1 MAVPQ
6 RPGEIT
12 YYEELGVEN
21 TASADEIRD
30 AFRILVRLLHP
41 DQQSDPQLKEMAE
54 RQMRKLNRIYSVLSD
69 GPRRAAYDQSL
80 NSPRGAPIIVFS
92 GSDGALKKLLVRGG
106 AVAGLVFGAFL
117 LIWFAANSNNSEV
130 RGQEVRGG
138 SAGKAGDSSE
148 SDAGEQISRLRD
160 QLRATETERDSALEQ
175 LGRMARKPTD
185 QASSAKG
192 RPTKS
197 TETTELAAATAMTE
211 LPSATTKLPAPSAA
225 TVTLPVANESAVAAA
240 QFAGLWVYSRTAGSA
255 SPGGKSQYPPEFI
268 EVTVTE
274 RNGALHGQYHS
285 RYQVLDHAISPDVD
299 FVFNGTPTGSALT
312 CAWQG
317 PGGARGRMTLKLLPT
332 SAVEIA
338 WNATELGSRQWLIN
352 GNATLVKK

>member
-1 MAVPQ
+1 MAASQ

-21 TASADEIRD
+21 AASADEIRD
-30 AFRILVRLLHP
+30 AFRSLVRLLHP

-69 GPRRAAYDQSL
+69 ASRRAAYDRSL

-106 AVAGLVFGAFL
+106 AVAGIVVGSIL

-130 RGQEVRGG
+130 RGQEARGG
-138 SAGKAGDSSE
+138 SAGKAVDNSDSDSV
-148 SDAGEQISRLRD
+148 DQVSRLRD
-160 QLRATETERDSALEQ
+160 QLRAAETERDSALEQ
-175 LGRMARKPTD
+175 LGRLGRKQTD
-185 QASSAKG
+185 EISSARVRG
-192 RPTKS
+192 GKS
-197 TETTELAAATAMTE
+197 TETTELAATTAMTE
-211 LPSATTKLPAPSAA
+211 LPSEAPKLPAPSTGDATPPAA
-225 TVTLPVANESAVAAA
+225 NGTPVAAA
-240 QFAGLWVYSRTAGSA
+240 QFAGLWVFSKTAGSA

-299 FVFNGTPTGSALT
+299 FVFNGTPTGSALN

-317 PGGARGRMTLKLLPT
+317 PGGAKGRMTLKLLPAST
-332 SAVEIA
+332 VEIA
-338 WNATELGSRQWLIN
+338 WNATELGSQQWLVT
-352 GNATLVKK
+352 GNATLIKK